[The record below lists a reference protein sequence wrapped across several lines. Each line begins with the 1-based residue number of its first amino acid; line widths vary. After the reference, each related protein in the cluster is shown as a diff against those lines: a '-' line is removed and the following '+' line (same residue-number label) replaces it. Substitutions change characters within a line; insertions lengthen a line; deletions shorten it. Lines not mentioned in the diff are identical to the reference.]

1 MIQLLSI
8 VVILEGTV
16 ALLLMINIPPFR
28 KLTVKALDRAN
39 KNRGPAM
46 IKTLAGAMI
55 VILASSL
62 TSIMKIQTRATKLG
76 AVTPTD
82 QILLKT
88 HMLEASLMGYALFLG
103 LVIHRLHH
111 FLRKIRGLRAT
122 VDSLKMQA
130 GGGQVSPKEGK
141 EQNDSDS
148 KARQVLKG
156 EIAGLRQKLQKL
168 TLDCEQME
176 NETKSVEADAKSL
189 QKQAEEFLMEYDRLL
204 EHNQNLQ
211 SQLSAL
217 DKPSSKLDNKKD
229 A

>member
-1 MIQLLSI
+1 MIQLLSTL
-8 VVILEGTV
+8 VITEGTV

-28 KLTVKALDRAN
+28 KLLLKAIDRAN
-39 KNRGPAM
+39 MNSGPAI
-46 IKTLAGAMI
+46 IKSLGGAMI
-55 VILASSL
+55 VILVSSL
-62 TSIMKIQTRATKLG
+62 TSIMKIQRRIMHLG

-122 VDSLKMQA
+122 VDTLKMQA
-130 GGGQVSPKEGK
+130 GGAQVSPKEEK
-141 EQNDSDS
+141 EQNDS
-148 KARQVLKG
+148 KTREVLKG
-156 EIAGLRQKLQKL
+156 EITGLRQKLQKL
-168 TLDCEQME
+168 TLDCEMME
-176 NETKSVEADAKSL
+176 NETKSAEADAKSL

-204 EHNQNLQ
+204 EDNQNLQ

-217 DKPSSKLDNKKD
+217 DKTSSKLDNKKD

>member
-1 MIQLLSI
+1 
-8 VVILEGTV
+8 
-16 ALLLMINIPPFR
+16 
-28 KLTVKALDRAN
+28 
-39 KNRGPAM
+39 
-46 IKTLAGAMI
+46 MI
-55 VILASSL
+55 VILVSSL
-62 TSIMKIQTRATKLG
+62 TSIMKIQRRIMHLG

-122 VDSLKMQA
+122 VDTLKMQA
-130 GGGQVSPKEGK
+130 GGAQVSPKEEK
-141 EQNDSDS
+141 EQNDS
-148 KARQVLKG
+148 KTREVLKG
-156 EIAGLRQKLQKL
+156 EITGLRQKLQKL
-168 TLDCEQME
+168 TLDCEMME
-176 NETKSVEADAKSL
+176 NETKSAEADAKSL

-204 EHNQNLQ
+204 EDNQNLQ

-217 DKPSSKLDNKKD
+217 DKTYSKLDNKKD

>member
-1 MIQLLSI
+1 MIQLLSTL
-8 VVILEGTV
+8 VITEGTV

-28 KLTVKALDRAN
+28 KLLLKAIDRAN
-39 KNRGPAM
+39 MNSGPAI
-46 IKTLAGAMI
+46 IKSLGGAMI
-55 VILASSL
+55 VILVSSL
-62 TSIMKIQTRATKLG
+62 TSIMKIQRRIMHLG

-122 VDSLKMQA
+122 VDTLKMQA
-130 GGGQVSPKEGK
+130 GGAQVSPKEEK
-141 EQNDSDS
+141 EQNDS
-148 KARQVLKG
+148 KTREVLKG
-156 EIAGLRQKLQKL
+156 EITGLRQKLQKL
-168 TLDCEQME
+168 TLDCEMME
-176 NETKSVEADAKSL
+176 NETKSAEADAKSL

-204 EHNQNLQ
+204 EDNQNLQ

-217 DKPSSKLDNKKD
+217 DKTYSKLDNKKD

>member
-1 MIQLLSI
+1 MIQLLSTL
-8 VVILEGTV
+8 VITEGTV

-28 KLTVKALDRAN
+28 KLLLKAIDRAN
-39 KNRGPAM
+39 MNSGPAI
-46 IKTLAGAMI
+46 IKSLGGAMI
-55 VILASSL
+55 VILVSSL
-62 TSIMKIQTRATKLG
+62 TSIMKIQRRIMHLG

-122 VDSLKMQA
+122 VDTLKMQA
-130 GGGQVSPKEGK
+130 GGAQVSPKEEK
-141 EQNDSDS
+141 EQNDS
-148 KARQVLKG
+148 KTREVLKG
-156 EIAGLRQKLQKL
+156 EITGLRQKLQKL
-168 TLDCEQME
+168 TLDCEMME
-176 NETKSVEADAKSL
+176 NETKSAEADAKSL

-204 EHNQNLQ
+204 EDNQNLQ

-217 DKPSSKLDNKKD
+217 DKISSKLDNKKD

>member
-1 MIQLLSI
+1 MIQLLSTL
-8 VVILEGTV
+8 VITEGTV

-28 KLTVKALDRAN
+28 KLLMKALDRAKMN
-39 KNRGPAM
+39 SGPAM
-46 IKTLAGAMI
+46 IKTLAGAMV
-55 VILASSL
+55 VILVSSL
-62 TSIMKIQTRATKLG
+62 TSIMKIQARTMQLG

-111 FLRKIRGLRAT
+111 FLRKIRGLRTT
-122 VDSLKMQA
+122 VDTLKMQA
-130 GGGQVSPKEGK
+130 GGTQVSPKEGK
-141 EQNDSDS
+141 EQNDS
-148 KARQVLKG
+148 KASTLLKG

-168 TLDCEQME
+168 TLDCEMME
-176 NETKSVEADAKSL
+176 NETKSAEENAKSL
-189 QKQAEEFLMEYDRLL
+189 QKQAEVFLMEYDRLL
-204 EHNQNLQ
+204 EDNQNIQ

-217 DKPSSKLDNKKD
+217 DKTSPKLDNKKD